1 MKALCT
7 NKPDFVELLLENGIA
22 MSKYYDVRIL
32 EEVYSAV
39 SFIFQVSLLGKTL
52 RKSYGTNLVS
62 R

>member
-7 NKPDFVELLLENGIA
+7 NKPDFVELLLENGIT

-52 RKSYGTNLVS
+52 RK
-62 R
+62 